1 MTKWVMTCAELE
13 AGLRLGQ
20 EGLHACQLGPFSAPI
35 YWTAE
40 QLASQVITREM
51 LIDKRRALFD
61 ALNRGDPTI
70 ACTSCKMV
78 VEKPE
83 DQVRFDQ
90 LGHVDYAVTT
100 LCNLRCNYCAYTVE
114 DNFKKGKYD
123 GLKVLELFGPEDV
136 RWEAAVD
143 FNGGEPTLLKDFARH
158 LDYFRSRRV
167 RVFLFT
173 NGVRFHPAVIEGL
186 EDGTITWACISLDTG
201 TAPNF
206 KRMKGRDNFD
216 EVVANVKRYADAAR
230 RGKGNVSFKY
240 IFCEDNC
247 GDDDIAGFVKACETV
262 VPQEIWLTFDFN
274 PLAPLSPG
282 DQHFGGYSYERHVRA
297 YAKTYRALKARGLN
311 AVHYAEKHLAPAS
324 EHGRLLL
331 DLIHRELARVEAL
344 EGPIAVEG
352 APAAADGVPTFTR
365 FDVAPLRL
373 DSAGAEAAQRE
384 LRGKRV
390 VIAPMSP
397 LGLSL
402 LDDPALRE
410 SEVTGFLDRDP
421 VLHGKTAKGVPIFAY
436 DAVADLKP
444 DVVLVASHERLRADI
459 LRTVHAKVAPDHVPS
474 LFAYQAG

>member
-1 MTKWVMTCAELE
+1 MTKLVKTCSKLE

-35 YWTAE
+35 YWSAE
-40 QLASQVITREM
+40 QLKSQVITREM
-51 LIDKRRALFD
+51 LIEKRRALFE

-100 LCNLRCNYCAYTVE
+100 LCNLRCNYCAYTAE
-114 DNFKKGKYD
+114 NSFKKGEYD
-123 GLKVLELFGPEDV
+123 GLKILELFGPEDV

-158 LDYFRSRRV
+158 LDYFRTRRV

-173 NGVRFHPAVIEGL
+173 NGVRFHPAVMEGL

-206 KRMKGRDNFD
+206 LRMKGRDNFD
-216 EVVANVKRYADAAR
+216 EVVANTKRYADAAR
-230 RGKGNVSFKY
+230 RGRGNVSFKY

-247 GDDDIAGFVKACETV
+247 GDDDIAGFVMACQTV
-262 VPQEIWLTFDFN
+262 MPQEIWLTFDFN
-274 PLAPLSPG
+274 PLTPLSPG
-282 DQHFGGYSYERHVRA
+282 DRHFGGYSYERHLRA
-297 YAKTYRALKARGLN
+297 YVKTYRLLKASGLN
-311 AVHYAEKHLAPAS
+311 VVHYAEKHLAPAS

-331 DLIHRELARVEAL
+331 DLIHKELARLEAT
-344 EGPIAVEG
+344 EGPIPGEAKAAV
-352 APAAADGVPTFTR
+352 PNSTPTYIP
-365 FDVAPLRL
+365 FDVSPLRFGANGAASAL
-373 DSAGAEAAQRE
+373 DR

-397 LGLSL
+397 LGLTL

-410 SEVTGFLDRDP
+410 SEVHGFLDRDP
-421 VLHGKTAKGVPIFAY
+421 VLHGKTASGVPIFPY
-436 DAVADLKP
+436 DAVAQLKP
-444 DVVLVASHERLRADI
+444 DVVLVASHERLRADV
-459 LRTVHAKVAPDHVPS
+459 LRAIGANIDHGHGPA
-474 LFAYQAG
+474 LLAYQAG